1 MKKFEFYQDVKVV
14 TWKRQRFTIEAEDEE
29 RAIELAKEACDGDVS
44 YSVGIEVEDIEWL
57 SHTESVVNVEDNDGY
72 PTIEVY
78 RDNLNEVK
86 IGDNAPK
93 EEEERKFKAGEHVAV
108 CDDKGNNYLA
118 VVMYETWVNSGSNV
132 VAVRPVKDGAP
143 ALETDVVEARFI
155 YQQSRGE
162 VCPKCGKPLYDE
174 HNLDLDYSYYC
185 FHCDENF
192 YGIEVK

>member
-1 MKKFEFYQDVKVV
+1 MNKFEFYQDVKVV
-14 TWKRQRFTIEAEDEE
+14 TWKRQRFTIEAENEE
-29 RAIELAKEACDGDVS
+29 RAIELAKEACDVDVS

-57 SHTESVVNVEDNDGY
+57 SHTESVVNVADNDGY

-132 VAVRPVKDGAP
+132 VAVRPDKDGVP

-192 YGIEVK
+192 YDSEVQ

>member
-14 TWKRQRFTIEAEDEE
+14 TWKRQRFTIEAENEE

-132 VAVRPVKDGAP
+132 VAVRPDKDGGP

-192 YGIEVK
+192 YDSEVQ

>member
-1 MKKFEFYQDVKVV
+1 MKKFEFYQDVKVA
-14 TWKRQRFTIEAEDEE
+14 TWKRQRFAIEAENEE
-29 RAIELAKEACDGDVS
+29 RAIELAKKACDGDVS

-57 SHTESVVNVEDNDGY
+57 SHTESVVNVADNDGY

-132 VAVRPVKDGAP
+132 VAVRPDKDGVP

-192 YGIEVK
+192 YDSEVQ

>member
-14 TWKRQRFTIEAEDEE
+14 TWKRQRFTIEAENEE

-132 VAVRPVKDGAP
+132 VAVRPDKDGVP

-192 YGIEVK
+192 YDSEVQ

>member
-14 TWKRQRFTIEAEDEE
+14 TWKRQRFTIEAENEE

-57 SHTESVVNVEDNDGY
+57 SHKESVVNVEDNDGY

-78 RDNLNEVK
+78 RDSLNEVK

-132 VAVRPVKDGAP
+132 VAVRPDKDGVP

-174 HNLDLDYSYYC
+174 HNLDLEYSYYC

-192 YGIEVK
+192 YDSEVQ

>member
-14 TWKRQRFTIEAEDEE
+14 TWKRQRFTIEAENEE
-29 RAIELAKEACDGDVS
+29 RAIELVKEACDGDVS

-132 VAVRPVKDGAP
+132 VAVRPDKDGVP
-143 ALETDVVEARFI
+143 VLETDVVEARFI

-174 HNLDLDYSYYC
+174 HNLDLEYSYYC

-192 YGIEVK
+192 YDSEVQ